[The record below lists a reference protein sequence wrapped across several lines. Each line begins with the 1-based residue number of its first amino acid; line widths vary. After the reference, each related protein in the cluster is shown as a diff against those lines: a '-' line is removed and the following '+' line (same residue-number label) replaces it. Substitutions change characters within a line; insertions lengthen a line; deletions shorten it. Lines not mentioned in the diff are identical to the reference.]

1 MLDVHPPHQAA
12 HTWKDF
18 FIHIATI
25 VVGLIIAVG
34 LEQMVE
40 AIHDNHLRAE
50 IREGLVADARKAVR
64 DSADVHAFTAA
75 AIQSVDL
82 RMDQIQQALATGK
95 PLAPESPVGRIPDF
109 AAPDDPQWKA
119 IKGSGLVHLLTSDEV
134 ESFNDIDLDVITAEH
149 YHLMTNDNHGRVLQF
164 ESKFTRLGSKTPD
177 FSRADRQDLNN
188 YLDVLAAAR
197 DSARQ
202 YDFWCQEIHG
212 AQTAI
217 LEGKRDLASIQKAE
231 RNPW

>member
-1 MLDVHPPHQAA
+1 MLDVHPPHAPP
-12 HTWKDF
+12 HTWRDF

-25 VVGLIIAVG
+25 VVGLLIAVG
-34 LEQMVE
+34 LEQTVE
-40 AIHDNHLRAE
+40 AIHEHHQRGE
-50 IREGLVADARKAVR
+50 IREALVADARKGVQ
-64 DSADVHAFTAA
+64 DSEDVHAFTVAA
-75 AIQSVDL
+75 VQSVEL

-95 PLAPESPVGRIPDF
+95 PLAPESPVGQPPDF
-109 AAPDDPQWKA
+109 AAPDDPEWKA

-134 ESFNDIDLDVITAEH
+134 QSFNDIDVDVITAEH
-149 YHLMTNDNHGRVLQF
+149 YHLLVNDDHGRVLQF

-177 FSRADRQDLNN
+177 FSRADRQDLKN
-188 YLDVLAAAR
+188 YLDALAAAR

-202 YDFWCQEIHG
+202 YVYWCQEIHG